1 MAVNIDEGEPGTFKD
16 RYYLERDP
24 HRFLEGMLIAAWA
37 VGIDDDLRLPARR
50 IPRLPRDARAR
61 ARGADG
67 RSAVRR
73 CRAIHLRRGAG
84 AYICGEE
91 SAMIES
97 IEGKRGMPRLRPPYV
112 AQVGLFGRPTL
123 EHNMETLYWV
133 RDIVEKGAEWFAGA
147 RPQRPQGPALVL
159 GVGPRRRSPACISRR
174 PASRVRELIDEYCG
188 GMLDGHTFYAYLP
201 GGASGGILPASHG
214 RHPARLRHAAAVR
227 LLHRLGRGHRP
238 VATTTRARDA
248 ARNLMQLLR
257 RRIVRP
263 VHAVPRRHRQGV
275 AADGRSRRWDT
286 AAARGPVAGDGATRR
301 SAASA
306 RRRRTRSP
314 ASSSTSRT
322 S

>member
-1 MAVNIDEGEPGTFKD
+1 MAINIDEGEPGTFKD

-24 HRFLEGMLIAAWA
+24 HRFLEGVLIAAWA
-37 VGIDDDLRLPARR
+37 VGIDDDLHLPARR
-50 IPRLPRDARAR
+50 VPRLPRDARAR
-61 ARGADG
+61 ARRAAGAI
-67 RSAVRR
+67 RRAR

-133 RDIVEKGAEWFAGA
+133 RDILEKGAEWFAGA

-159 GVGPRRRSPACISRR
+159 GQRAASRSRACTWRR
-174 PASRVRELIDEYCG
+174 PASRVQELIDEYCG
-188 GMLDGHTFYAYLP
+188 GMLDGHELYGYLP

-227 LLHRLGRGHRP
+227 LLHRLGGGRRP
-238 VATTTRARDA
+238 VGPRHARAGA
-248 ARNLMQLLR
+248 ARNLMQFFADESCGQCTPCRVGTAKALALMAASRSGTCRCSRSCR
-257 RRIVRP
+257 RR
-263 VHAVPRRHRQGV
+263 
-275 AADGRSRRWDT
+275 
-286 AAARGPVAGDGATRR
+286 
-301 SAASA
+301 
-306 RRRRTRSP
+306 
-314 ASSSTSRT
+314 
-322 S
+322 